1 MVLTFST
8 LSCSSRFLFSVLT
21 FANSSSKLLFF
32 ASNCFMDISI
42 WAILAPS
49 FFNFSSVVR
58 SFAFFSFPRFV
69 QFVEGQL
76 VQLIFFWRHLQG
88 TRPLPEQRVS
98 RHGQQFLMAG
108 ACFPDRSALV
118 TLVLVVA
125 GALLGIL
132 GCFDPAFASVPFE
145 SFPLRGVGG
154 R

>member
-1 MVLTFST
+1 MV
-8 LSCSSRFLFSVLT
+8 
-21 FANSSSKLLFF
+21 
-32 ASNCFMDISI
+32 ISI

-76 VQLIFFWRHLQG
+76 VQLILFWRHLQG

-98 RHGQQFLMAG
+98 RHGQQFLMAS

-118 TLVLVVA
+118 TLVIVVT
-125 GALLGIL
+125 GALLGIFL
-132 GCFDPAFASVPFE
+132 GCFGPAFASVLFE

-154 R
+154 DRK